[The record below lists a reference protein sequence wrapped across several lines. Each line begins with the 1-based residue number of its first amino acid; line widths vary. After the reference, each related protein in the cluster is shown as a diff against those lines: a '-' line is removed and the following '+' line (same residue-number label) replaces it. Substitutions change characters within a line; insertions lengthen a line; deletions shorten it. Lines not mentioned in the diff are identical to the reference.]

1 MLEIIIETK
10 ERIVNF
16 QYDLEKMLKETTP
29 LQLAMD
35 IYDKASVPATD
46 GNVAYKIK
54 LDSTCTAEAKIHNGC
69 AWRINPMYLLKILS
83 VEPTDAFLPLLVPAE
98 DAFLPLLVPAEDA
111 LLSDFMKRHNFEDT
125 RQLIKQYNKMS
136 EALANIL
143 DITEEF

>member
-35 IYDKASVPATD
+35 IYNKASVPATD

-98 DAFLPLLVPAEDA
+98 DA